1 MLGLIFIA
9 PFLLLLVMFTLSNT
23 AEVQIGLWPTDF
35 MMQAPLSVAILAASA
50 VFFLLGAIVVG
61 FGSFAQRRRARRA
74 ESKVRAL
81 EAEVAQ
87 LKLRLTPRPAP
98 STNVRVIEHV

>member
-9 PFLLLLVMFTLSNT
+9 PFLLLLVMFTLSNEG
-23 AEVQIGLWPTDF
+23 EVLIGLWPTDF
-35 MMQAPLSVAILAASA
+35 VMQAPLSLTVLVASA

-61 FGSFAQRRRARRA
+61 LGSLAQRRRARRA

-87 LKLRLTPRPAP
+87 LKLRLTPPPSR

>member
-9 PFLLLLVMFTLSNT
+9 PFLLILVVFALSNT
-23 AEVQIGLWPTDF
+23 GDVSLGMWPTDLAV
-35 MMQAPLSVAILAASA
+35 QAPISVAILVISA

-61 FGSFAQRRRARRA
+61 LGSLAQRRRARRA

-81 EAEVAQ
+81 EAELAQ
-87 LKLRLTPRPAP
+87 VKLRLTPATRALE
-98 STNVRVIEHV
+98 RV